1 MPELTLNIPFQT
13 VHQASIAKNSLRPGP
28 VLKTSE
34 LQIDFQ
40 VDENILRC
48 KFSGISDRVIR
59 VSISNVLDNLKTAIE
74 CIDEFEGKKD
84 SLWELDDVEMNG

>member
-13 VHQASIAKNSLRPGP
+13 SHQANIARNSQRPDP

-34 LQIDFQ
+34 LKIDYEVQ
-40 VDENILRC
+40 DNVLLC

-59 VSISNVLDNLKTAIE
+59 VSISNVLDNLKTVVE

-84 SLWELDDVEMNG
+84 SLWEIDEVQMNG